1 MAEPTLTPLEDTT
14 PVIGGIDDDKLIGGI
29 DDDKLIGGI
38 DDDKLIGGI
47 DDDKLIGGIDDK
59 CMFAKLFN
67 VPQPNLVERKD
78 ESNPLP
84 DEPTDETVYE
94 VSFPMKLETLLTA
107 IIVCMVATT
116 MIVSYSPT
124 LFVSVTL
131 VITVIAVISLYFVNP
146 MYAMTVLKRIMIC
159 THMSSIL
166 LL

>member
-1 MAEPTLTPLEDTT
+1 MAEQPTLTPSEDTT
-14 PVIGGIDDDKLIGGI
+14 PAIGGKDDDKLIGGK
-29 DDDKLIGGI
+29 DDDKLNGGK
-38 DDDKLIGGI
+38 DDDE
-47 DDDKLIGGIDDK
+47 
-59 CMFAKLFN
+59 CVFAKLFN

-78 ESNPLP
+78 EPNPLP
-84 DEPTDETVYE
+84 DEPTDEIVYE

-107 IIVCMVATT
+107 IIVCMIATT